1 MSLAIVTFTY
11 AVTLIL
17 ALGLLYL
24 FGPRRWY
31 WHVVSVAVALVLG
44 VIPMSVYD
52 AWVSPVFDLAYGNLI
67 VFLLMWGICAPFFR
81 HHHMPPVHHY

>member
-24 FGPRRWY
+24 FGPMRWY
-31 WHVVSVAVALVLG
+31 WHALGVAVALILG
-44 VIPMSVYD
+44 MIPMRLYE
-52 AWVSPVFDLAYGNLI
+52 AWVSPFFDLAYGNLI

-81 HHHMPPVHHY
+81 RHMPPVHHY

>member
-11 AVTLIL
+11 AVTLVL

-24 FGPRRWY
+24 FGPLRWY
-31 WHVVSVAVALVLG
+31 WHALSLAAALVLG
-44 VIPMSVYD
+44 MIPMSVYD
-52 AWVSPVFDLAYGNLI
+52 AWVSSFFDLAYGNLI
-67 VFLLMWGICAPFFR
+67 VFLLVWGICAPFFR